1 MDNGMILA
9 GTGLLFA
16 IIGAIIGAIS
26 AQSIVQRRIQMENVT
41 QHRKK
46 WRKEIRDLVLKVH
59 DVIMEN
65 EQSERRTQELQKY
78 QNIFRTQ
85 LNPYDPEDNEIIEV
99 IGRACNHTEN
109 AKELAKEFG
118 KRVSILLKHDW
129 DRSKEEVKHPLLRC
143 CEPKR
148 LRLDQSEKHT
158 RHKSWWRRC
167 RCQERLQFCVILFSS
182 FPVII
187 LYIRLIAWLIEVI
200 FCKCWPLSI
209 MSGWCS

>member
-9 GTGLLFA
+9 GIGLLSA

-41 QHRKK
+41 QQRAK
-46 WRKEIRDLVLKVH
+46 WRKRIRTLALEVH

-65 EQSERRTQELQKY
+65 ENSERRTQKLTKY
-78 QNIFRTQ
+78 QNIFRTL
-85 LNPYDPEDNEIIEV
+85 LNPNDPKDNKIIEV
-99 IGRACNHTEN
+99 IDRAYKSKED
-109 AKELAKEFG
+109 AKELAEEFG
-118 KRVSILLKHDW
+118 KRVSLLLKHDW
-129 DRSKEEVKHPLLRC
+129 DRAKEEVKHPLLQC

-148 LRLDQSEKHT
+148 LCLDQSENLT
-158 RHKSWWRRC
+158 CHKSWWRRC
-167 RCQERLQFCVILFSS
+167 RCQIRFYVTLFFA

-200 FCKCWPLSI
+200 FCKCFPLSI